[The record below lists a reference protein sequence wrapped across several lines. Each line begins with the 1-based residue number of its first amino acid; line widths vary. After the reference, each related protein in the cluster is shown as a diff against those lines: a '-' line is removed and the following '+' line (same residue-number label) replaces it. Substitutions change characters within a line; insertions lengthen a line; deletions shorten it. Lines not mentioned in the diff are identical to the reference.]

1 MPPKKT
7 TTPMSDA
14 AIKALVAR
22 SVADALAEHE
32 ANRSRNGNDSHD
44 SGSGGRR
51 QVPTARECTYSDF
64 LKCQPLNFKGTKG
77 VVGLTQ
83 WFERT
88 ESVFHISNCTVEN
101 QVKFATCTLI
111 GVALTWWNSHVKT
124 VAHDAAYG
132 MPWKTLMK
140 MMTDKYCPRSEIK
153 KLEIEIWNLKV
164 KGTDV
169 KVCAYAER
177 QAENNKKF
185 DNNNQ
190 AQQQPPKKQ
199 SEAIANTAGSGE
211 RNEYVGTLPLCNMCK
226 LHHNGPCNVKCGNYK
241 KVGNMTRDC
250 RNPAA
255 AKNQRAITCFE
266 CGNQGHYRSYYF
278 ASGALGAF
286 RELRSLLNLS
296 ASLCRLL
303 KPTKFWQI
311 KGRSNAPGPL
321 FRYDPIW
328 GCYNEHT
335 AGKSTIDSDIEDFI
349 DCVNTIE
356 VEDVCS
362 SKMHF
367 TWIKSPKNPTT
378 SIMKKLDRI
387 MVNEEF
393 MAEYHHAYAIFH
405 PFLVSDHP
413 PAVIVLPLAMKKSW
427 MEYSPWLFFAHG
439 ERKGYKGSFKIDIN
453 NDPYDA
459 EKKNLVSQILD
470 KHNEAV
476 DDEVKLLYQMA
487 KLIGSM
493 KLGIAVDG
501 EKVADEFV
509 NHFKMFL
516 GQESL
521 VTDNEIKTAMFGIN
535 DNKAPGPNGYTAYFF
550 KKAWDV
556 VSFDVCRAV
565 KEFFTNG
572 KLLKEVNSTLIALI
586 PKLSYACN
594 VTEYRPIA
602 CCNVLYKCIKL
613 LKGYNRKGGSKRYSL
628 KIDIAKAYDT
638 HKIQFSQNFKFYYGC
653 KEISLTHLCF
663 ADDLLVMC
671 HGDSA
676 SVKVIK
682 DALDFFS
689 NVSGLKP
696 NKWFLVLKRPYHEQR
711 RVQLIASFLRSM
723 QVYWA
728 SVFLLTTSVVKE
740 IERILKGF
748 LWTQEYC
755 SKKNTLWVQWIH
767 LVKLKKKSFK
777 RRFLG
782 EVGVEKY
789 WIWEALKLK
798 MHERNLPNDLT
809 RLVDLM
815 VSKFQNRSIK
825 SILCKIDFGA
835 AVYFV
840 WQERNKR
847 QFTNEKRNGPELLES
862 ILEAIR
868 FRLTSVKVMQSIQVD
883 MAKYTWGFVFVNYSV
898 VKEIERI
905 FERFLWT
912 SGIMARG
919 KLKIAWNT
927 ICNLKY
933 RQKNPNGNKA
943 RSHIVSEVGNG
954 RENSVLTCNNNDRI
968 VWKNNNGNRKKFSI
982 KQVWEDSSEYTSISL
997 EENWWFTMHTLH
1009 MFMIGSYS
1017 GRLQTHNQ
1025 DGIME

>member
-1 MPPKKT
+1 M
-7 TTPMSDA
+7 
-14 AIKALVAR
+14 
-22 SVADALAEHE
+22 
-32 ANRSRNGNDSHD
+32 
-44 SGSGGRR
+44 
-51 QVPTARECTYSDF
+51 
-64 LKCQPLNFKGTKG
+64 
-77 VVGLTQ
+77 
-83 WFERT
+83 
-88 ESVFHISNCTVEN
+88 
-101 QVKFATCTLI
+101 
-111 GVALTWWNSHVKT
+111 
-124 VAHDAAYG
+124 
-132 MPWKTLMK
+132 
-140 MMTDKYCPRSEIK
+140 
-153 KLEIEIWNLKV
+153 
-164 KGTDV
+164 
-169 KVCAYAER
+169 
-177 QAENNKKF
+177 
-185 DNNNQ
+185 
-190 AQQQPPKKQ
+190 
-199 SEAIANTAGSGE
+199 
-211 RNEYVGTLPLCNMCK
+211 
-226 LHHNGPCNVKCGNYK
+226 
-241 KVGNMTRDC
+241 
-250 RNPAA
+250 
-255 AKNQRAITCFE
+255 
-266 CGNQGHYRSYYF
+266 
-278 ASGALGAF
+278 
-286 RELRSLLNLS
+286 
-296 ASLCRLL
+296 
-303 KPTKFWQI
+303 
-311 KGRSNAPGPL
+311 
-321 FRYDPIW
+321 
-328 GCYNEHT
+328 
-335 AGKSTIDSDIEDFI
+335 EDFI

-413 PAVIVLPLAMKKSW
+413 PAVIVLPLAMERKKKS
-427 MEYSPWLFFAHG
+427 FKFANFVAD
-439 ERKGYKGSFKIDIN
+439 KKDFLSTIDIN

-521 VTDNEIKTAMFGIN
+521 VRSLDEMGDIFSTKLSNKDASFMVREVTDNEIKTAMFGIN

-602 CCNVLYKCIKL
+602 CCNVLYKCISKILTTRIKKEL

-696 NKWFLVLKRPYHEQR
+696 NMSKVGKLPMRYLEVPLITKRLGKEECKQLVDKVKTKVGDWKNKFMSYAG

-767 LVKLKKKSFK
+767 LVKLKKKSFREVAVESNDSWIWK
-777 RRFLG
+777 CLLG
-782 EVGVEKY
+782 LRNKARSHIVSEVGNGREISV

-883 MAKYTWGFVFVNYSV
+883 MVAK
-898 VKEIERI
+898 E
-905 FERFLWT
+905 
-912 SGIMARG
+912 
-919 KLKIAWNT
+919 
-927 ICNLKY
+927 
-933 RQKNPNGNKA
+933 
-943 RSHIVSEVGNG
+943 
-954 RENSVLTCNNNDRI
+954 
-968 VWKNNNGNRKKFSI
+968 
-982 KQVWEDSSEYTSISL
+982 
-997 EENWWFTMHTLH
+997 
-1009 MFMIGSYS
+1009 
-1017 GRLQTHNQ
+1017 
-1025 DGIME
+1025 